1 MQSQDVNAI
10 AKMIDHT
17 LLVPEATRADVEKIC
32 EQAEAFNFFAVCVN
46 PWWVRTA
53 VEKLTGSN
61 VKVCSVIGFP
71 LGMGTAKV
79 REAEQVISDGA
90 DELDVVMAV
99 GALKSGQN
107 EAVKNDIQ
115 KVVALGKPV
124 KVILE
129 TCLLTDEE
137 IKQACL
143 ISAEAGASF
152 VKTSTGFS
160 SGGAVSRVVRLM
172 HQTIGNQLGVKAAGG
187 IKTIDDVMAMIRAGA
202 TRIGTSSSVDI
213 LRTRINRRE
222 LPPRH

>member
-1 MQSQDVNAI
+1 MQIKGIGAI
-10 AKMIDHT
+10 AKIIDHT
-17 LLVPEATRADVEKIC
+17 LLAPEATRADIERLC
-32 EQAEAFNFFAVCVN
+32 EQAETFNFFAVCVN

-53 VEKLTGSN
+53 VKKLAGSK

-90 DELDVVMAV
+90 DELDMVMAV
-99 GALKSGQN
+99 GALKSDQN
-107 EAVKNDIQ
+107 EAVKSDIQ

-137 IKQACL
+137 IQRACL
-143 ISAEAGASF
+143 VSAEVGAAF

-160 SGGAVSRVVRLM
+160 TGGAVPGVVRLM

-187 IKTIDDVMAMIRAGA
+187 IKTIGDVMDMVRAGA
-202 TRIGTSSSVDI
+202 TRIGTSRSVDI
-213 LRTRINRRE
+213 LQN
-222 LPPRH
+222 L

>member
-1 MQSQDVNAI
+1 MQLKDINAI
-10 AKMIDHT
+10 TKMIDHT
-17 LLVPEATRADVEKIC
+17 LLKPEATQADIEGLC
-32 EQAEAFNFFAVCVN
+32 EQAEEFNFFAVCVN
-46 PWWVRTA
+46 PWWIRIA
-53 VEKLTGSN
+53 VKKLTGSK

-90 DELDVVMAV
+90 DELDMVMAV
-99 GALKSGQN
+99 GALKSAQN
-107 EAVKNDIQ
+107 EAVKSDIQ

-137 IKQACL
+137 IQRACL

-160 SGGAVSRVVRLM
+160 SGGAIPRVVRLM
-172 HQTIGNQLGVKAAGG
+172 HQTIGHQLGVKAAGG
-187 IKTIDDVMAMIRAGA
+187 IKTIDAVMDMVRAGA

-213 LRTRINRRE
+213 AQN
-222 LPPRH
+222 P

>member
-1 MQSQDVNAI
+1 MQNMDVEAI
-10 AKMIDHT
+10 EKMIDHT
-17 LLVPEATRADVEKIC
+17 LLVPEATHADIERLC
-32 EQAEAFNFFAVCVN
+32 EQAEALNFFSVCVN

-53 VEKLTGSN
+53 VEQLIGSN

-79 REAEQVISDGA
+79 REAEQVISDGT
-90 DELDVVMAV
+90 DELDMVMAV

-107 EAVKNDIQ
+107 EAVKSDIQ

-137 IKQACL
+137 IKRACF

-160 SGGAVSRVVRLM
+160 SGGAVPRVVRLM
-172 HQTIGNQLGVKAAGG
+172 HQTIGHQLGVKAAGG
-187 IKTIDDVMAMIRAGA
+187 IKTIDDLMDMVRAGA

-213 LRTRINRRE
+213 LQN
-222 LPPRH
+222 L